1 MKNSMTIRKLIT
13 SVVTTVLLLF
23 FMINTSSNKLIF
35 IPFLICSISMVGKCV
50 AQLLKQD
57 KAAVIFQKLF
67 VLGFLLFVVGFL
79 IVACYVSIRDKNY
92 SLLIFSIPFWLVAF
106 FLFKNKFLKKK
117 PREER
122 ENGIDFRIV
131 ISGTLVTIA
140 LLAGVFLII
149 LGFKRVDT
157 GLIFAGAFFAFG
169 AFSFVMA
176 ALMLKGCFEKFRIDI
191 FGLYVG
197 IFFVVFG
204 LGITLFVL
212 QTQNFGLWI
221 LIPVLMA
228 VAGAAQ
234 IIKCLRNRN
243 GRE

>member
-1 MKNSMTIRKLIT
+1 MKNKKKI
-13 SVVTTVLLLF
+13 
-23 FMINTSSNKLIF
+23 
-35 IPFLICSISMVGKCV
+35 
-50 AQLLKQD
+50 
-57 KAAVIFQKLF
+57 
-67 VLGFLLFVVGFL
+67 
-79 IVACYVSIRDKNY
+79 
-92 SLLIFSIPFWLVAF
+92 LLIA
-106 FLFKNKFLKKK
+106 
-117 PREER
+117 
-122 ENGIDFRIV
+122 
-131 ISGTLVTIA
+131 
-140 LLAGVFLII
+140 
-149 LGFKRVDT
+149 
-157 GLIFAGAFFAFG
+157 
-169 AFSFVMA
+169 
-176 ALMLKGCFEKFRIDI
+176 RIDI